1 MPYHIPLIRTI
12 NFYHSREEKT
22 MNTLFITGASSGI
35 GLETAKY
42 FADHGWRV
50 IATMRNP
57 QKAGELADLPNVVIM
72 PLDLTDPE
80 QIRETSRKALAEY
93 DVDVLF
99 NNAGYGMMGPFEKLP
114 EDEIRKLFD
123 TDVIGTMLVTQQF
136 IPHFKGRKGGAI
148 LTTTSLAG
156 IIALPR
162 DGAYGAAKRAQQ
174 GMVESLYYELKP
186 FGVKVAAMIPG
197 GTSTNFQTP
206 INILDGY
213 EEPAARQR
221 EYLLDGNAAFPG
233 PEEAAAAVWA
243 AVNDGRD
250 QINYPTDSV
259 CRKLYDQYQSMD
271 VEEFKM
277 YFYDRIF
284 NGVKR

>member
-1 MPYHIPLIRTI
+1 MKTI
-12 NFYHSREEKT
+12 
-22 MNTLFITGASSGI
+22 FITGASSGI
-35 GLETAKY
+35 GRETAKY
-42 FADHGWRV
+42 FSEKGWRV

-57 QKAGELADLPNVVIM
+57 QRAGDLAELPNVVIM
-72 PLDLTDPE
+72 PLDLMNPD
-80 QIRETSRKALAEY
+80 QIRETSQKALADY

-114 EDEIRKLFD
+114 EDEIRRLFD

-136 IPHFKGRKGGAI
+136 IPHFKSRKGGTI

-186 FGVKVAAMIPG
+186 FGVKMAAMIPG
-197 GTSTNFQTP
+197 GTNTNFQTP

-221 EYLLDGNAAFPG
+221 EYLLDGNTEFPE
-233 PEEAAAAVWA
+233 PKEAAAAVWT
-243 AVNDGRD
+243 AVNDGKD

-259 CRKLYDQYQSMD
+259 CQKLYDHYQSMN
-271 VEEFKM
+271 VEDFKI

-284 NGVKR
+284 GGAAH

>member
-1 MPYHIPLIRTI
+1 MKTI
-12 NFYHSREEKT
+12 
-22 MNTLFITGASSGI
+22 FITGASSGI
-35 GLETAKY
+35 GRETAKY
-42 FADHGWRV
+42 FSEKGWRV

-57 QKAGELADLPNVVIM
+57 QRAGDLAELPNVVIM
-72 PLDLTDPE
+72 PLDLMNPK
-80 QIRETSRKALAEY
+80 QIRETSQKALADY

-114 EDEIRKLFD
+114 EDEIRRLFD

-136 IPHFKGRKGGAI
+136 IPHFKSRKGGTI

-186 FGVKVAAMIPG
+186 FGVKMAAMIPG
-197 GTSTNFQTP
+197 GTNTNFQTP

-221 EYLLDGNAAFPG
+221 EYLLDGNAEFPG
-233 PEEAAAAVWA
+233 PKEAAAAVWT
-243 AVNDGRD
+243 AVNDGKD

-259 CRKLYDQYQSMD
+259 CQKLYDHYQTMNAED
-271 VEEFKM
+271 FKI

-284 NGVKR
+284 GGAAH

>member
-1 MPYHIPLIRTI
+1 MMKTI
-12 NFYHSREEKT
+12 
-22 MNTLFITGASSGI
+22 FITGASSGI
-35 GLETAKY
+35 GRETTRY
-42 FADHGWRV
+42 FANHGWRV

-57 QKAGELADLPNVVIM
+57 QKAGELADLPGVIVM
-72 PLDLTDPE
+72 PLDLTNPE
-80 QIRETSRKALAEY
+80 QIRETSQKALAEY

-99 NNAGYGMMGPFEKLP
+99 NNAGYGIMGPFEKLP
-114 EDEIRKLFD
+114 EAEIRKLFD

-136 IPHFKGRKGGAI
+136 IPHFKERKGGVI

-186 FGVKVAAMIPG
+186 FGVKIAAMIPG
-197 GTSTNFQTP
+197 GTNTNFQTP

-221 EYLLDGNAAFPG
+221 EYLLDGNSAFPS
-233 PEEAAAAVWA
+233 PEEAAVAVGT
-243 AVNDGRD
+243 AVNDGKDR
-250 QINYPTDSV
+250 INYPTDSV
-259 CRKLYDQYQSMD
+259 CQKLYDQYQSMN
-271 VEEFKM
+271 VEDFKTR
-277 YFYDRIF
+277 FYDRIF
-284 NGVKR
+284 GGVAR

>member
-1 MPYHIPLIRTI
+1 MKTI
-12 NFYHSREEKT
+12 
-22 MNTLFITGASSGI
+22 FITGASSGI
-35 GLETAKY
+35 GRETTKY
-42 FADHGWRV
+42 FANHGWRV

-72 PLDLTDPE
+72 PLDLMNPE
-80 QIRETSRKALAEY
+80 QIRETSQTALAEY

-136 IPHFKGRKGGAI
+136 IPHFKARKGGAI

-162 DGAYGAAKRAQQ
+162 DGAYGAVKRAQQ

-186 FGVKVAAMIPG
+186 FGVKMAAMIPG
-197 GTSTNFQTP
+197 GTNTNFQTP

-221 EYLLDGNAAFPG
+221 EYLLDGNVAFPG
-233 PEEAAAAVWA
+233 PEEAAVAVWT
-243 AVNDGRD
+243 AVNDGKD
-250 QINYPTDSV
+250 QINYPTDRV
-259 CRKLYDQYQSMD
+259 CQKLYDQYRSMN
-271 VEEFKM
+271 VEDFKT

-284 NGVKR
+284 GGVAQ

>member
-1 MPYHIPLIRTI
+1 MKTI
-12 NFYHSREEKT
+12 
-22 MNTLFITGASSGI
+22 FITGASSGI
-35 GLETAKY
+35 GRETTKY
-42 FADHGWRV
+42 FAKRGWCV

-57 QKAGELADLPNVVIM
+57 QKAGELVSLSNVVIM
-72 PLDLTDPE
+72 PLDLTNPE
-80 QIRETSRKALAEY
+80 QIRETSRKALEEY

-136 IPHFKGRKGGAI
+136 IPHFKKRKDGAI

-186 FGVKVAAMIPG
+186 FGVKMAAMIPG
-197 GTSTNFQTP
+197 GTNTNFQTP

-213 EEPAARQR
+213 EKPAEKQR
-221 EYLLDGNAAFPG
+221 EYLLDGNTEFPG
-233 PEEAAAAVWA
+233 PEEAAAVVWN
-243 AVNDGRD
+243 AVNDGKD
-250 QINYPTDSV
+250 QINYPTDRV
-259 CRKLYDQYQSMD
+259 CQKLYDQYQSMN
-271 VEEFKM
+271 VEEFKSW
-277 YFYDRIF
+277 FYNRVF
-284 NGVKR
+284 GEAEEP